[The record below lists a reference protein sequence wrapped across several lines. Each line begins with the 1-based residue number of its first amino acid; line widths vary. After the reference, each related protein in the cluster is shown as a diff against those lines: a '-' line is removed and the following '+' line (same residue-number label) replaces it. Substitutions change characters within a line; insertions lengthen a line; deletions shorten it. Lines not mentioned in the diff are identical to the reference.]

1 MQQGICLVPVS
12 PLRAE
17 PSHRSEMVSQ
27 ILFGEPCD
35 LVEEKEEWVRISVV
49 HDRYEGWT
57 LRSHINLV
65 SVLNLDARVELANDF
80 VNTIY
85 YNNVPMQVP
94 MGSMLQH
101 LHSISEPYL
110 VFHGNACGIATPT
123 EEEMIARAKQ
133 FLNTAYLW
141 GGRTVFGIDC
151 SGFTQMVFRFFG
163 INLPRDAYQQAGEGE
178 LVGFLPEVK
187 IGDLAFFDNAEGRIT
202 HVGMMIDDQH
212 IIHAS
217 GKVRIDKIDNAG
229 ILNVDT
235 NQRTHRL
242 RVIKR
247 YF

>member
-1 MQQGICLVPVS
+1 MKPGICLVPVS

-27 ILFGEPCD
+27 LIFGEACD
-35 LVEEKEEWVRISVV
+35 LLEYKDEWVRISVV

-57 LRSHINLV
+57 LRSHLQQV
-65 SVLNLDARVELANDF
+65 PVLNLDAATELASDYI
-80 VNTIY
+80 NTIY
-85 YNNVPMQVP
+85 FNNVPMQIP

-101 LHSISEPYL
+101 IHSIKEPYI
-110 VFHGNACGIATPT
+110 VFHGKSCAIANPS
-123 EEEMIARAKQ
+123 EEAMIARAKQ

-151 SGFTQMVFRFFG
+151 SGFTQMVYRFFG
-163 INLPRDAYQQAGEGE
+163 INLSRDAYQQAGEGE

-187 IGDLAFFDNAEGRIT
+187 IGDLAFFDNEEGKIT

-235 NQRTHRL
+235 NQRTHKL